1 MKRND
6 ACCGRAP
13 GDWNSLDCSLVD
25 NCKYVK
31 CSFRT
36 SCSIT
41 DRHDSLGDGSGDC
54 YTLQDGG
61 KGIAA
66 KQLKQALFGFSFDLV
81 QDSLDT
87 RVHTAAASSVLLLVR
102 HCDGLVYLCK
112 RNVIGWSGKAIAPIT
127 PFTCLDNVG
136 TNQVGQYSSH
146 DDGMRT

>member
-25 NCKYVK
+25 NCKNVK

-41 DRHDSLGDGSGDC
+41 DRHDNLGDGSGDC

-66 KQLKQALFGFSFDLV
+66 KQLEQALFGLCSDLV
-81 QDSLDT
+81 QHSLDT
-87 RVHTAAASSVLLLVR
+87 SVHIAATSSVLLLLVC

-112 RNVIGWSGKAIAPIT
+112 SNTWQQIFYVEFDGQCPRRVIIKISGE
-127 PFTCLDNVG
+127 
-136 TNQVGQYSSH
+136 
-146 DDGMRT
+146 